1 MTDDGICNRD
11 TSGSVFTVFTV
22 NVLSLNVIYQS
33 RGSPDCHII
42 PIVRQIIFDFDC
54 TQ

>member
-11 TSGSVFTVFTV
+11 TSGSVFTVI
-22 NVLSLNVIYQS
+22 VLSLDVIYQS
-33 RGSPDCHII
+33 DSSPGYQII